1 MITPKQVE
9 YFKTHDNQMYF
20 PDTIS
25 GAYRHKDDSFIDFME
40 EHTYESAKEFY
51 DCHEQELE
59 DYVMFSEP
67 EIGEDEGHEK
77 LVSLILDN
85 DIDSLADIIG
95 YIRYTSDIYGVHEL
109 YSNAQIIEDDD
120 F

>member
-9 YFKTHDNQMYF
+9 YFKAHSNRMYL
-20 PDTIS
+20 PDTTS
-25 GAYRHKDDSFIDFME
+25 GAYRHKDDSFMDFMKE
-40 EHTYESAKEFY
+40 YTYESAQEFY

-59 DYVMFSEP
+59 DDVMFSEP

-77 LVSLILDN
+77 LVSLIIDN

-95 YIRYTSDIYGVHEL
+95 YIKYTGDIHSVREL
-109 YSNAQIIEDDD
+109 YSSAQIIEDVD